1 MLLCV
6 PAVLYAHSYVLR
18 ELYKLREVTGM
29 NKNIVLC
36 GVGGQ
41 GTVLASKLIAAAA
54 MKKGISV
61 MSAETIG
68 MAQRGGSVFSHIRL
82 GEHLHSPMI
91 AKGTADIIIGFE
103 PAEAVR
109 MLPYLKEHGQV
120 IVSSH
125 AIMPVT
131 STLSGADYNGKE
143 MILYLKK
150 VVSNLLVVDSEK
162 ACHEL
167 GSSKVLNILLLGAA
181 ISSGALG
188 LTEEELREAIKDRLP
203 EKFHDLN
210 YRALHYFQSQQSA
223 PLSCNICQ

>member
-1 MLLCV
+1 M
-6 PAVLYAHSYVLR
+6 
-18 ELYKLREVTGM
+18 T
-29 NKNIVLC
+29 KNIVLC

-41 GTVLASKLIAAAA
+41 GTVLASKLVAAAA

-109 MLPYLKEHGQV
+109 MLPYLKDNGQV

-131 STLSGADYNGKE
+131 STLSGADYDGKE
-143 MILYLKK
+143 IILYLKK
-150 VVSNLLVVDSEK
+150 VVNNLLVVDSEK

-188 LTEEELREAIKDRLP
+188 LTEEEIQDAIKERLP

-210 YRALHYFQSQQSA
+210 YRALQYFKAQY
-223 PLSCNICQ
+223 ND

>member
-1 MLLCV
+1 M
-6 PAVLYAHSYVLR
+6 
-18 ELYKLREVTGM
+18 T
-29 NKNIVLC
+29 KNIVLC

-41 GTVLASKLIAAAA
+41 GTVLASKLIATAA

-109 MLPYLKEHGQV
+109 MLPYLKDNGQV

-131 STLSGADYNGKE
+131 STLSGANYNGEE

-150 VVSNLLVVDSEK
+150 VVKNLLVVDTEK
-162 ACHEL
+162 ACLAL

-203 EKFHDLN
+203 EKFHALN
-210 YRALHYFQSQQSA
+210 YRALQYFKAQH
-223 PLSCNICQ
+223 ND

>member
-1 MLLCV
+1 
-6 PAVLYAHSYVLR
+6 
-18 ELYKLREVTGM
+18 M

-109 MLPYLKEHGQV
+109 MLPYLKDNGQV

-131 STLSGADYNGKE
+131 STLSGANYNGEE

-150 VVSNLLVVDSEK
+150 VVKNLLVVDTEK
-162 ACHEL
+162 ACLAL

-203 EKFHDLN
+203 EKFHALN
-210 YRALHYFQSQQSA
+210 YRALQYFKAQHNDQF
-223 PLSCNICQ
+223 

>member
-1 MLLCV
+1 M
-6 PAVLYAHSYVLR
+6 
-18 ELYKLREVTGM
+18 T
-29 NKNIVLC
+29 KNIVLC

-109 MLPYLKEHGQV
+109 MLPYLKDNGQV

-131 STLSGADYNGKE
+131 STLSGADYDGKE
-143 MILYLKK
+143 IILYLKK
-150 VVSNLLVVDSEK
+150 VVNSLLVVDSEK

-188 LTEEELREAIKDRLP
+188 LTEEEIQDAIKERLP

-210 YRALHYFQSQQSA
+210 YRALQYFKAQY
-223 PLSCNICQ
+223 ND

>member
-1 MLLCV
+1 M
-6 PAVLYAHSYVLR
+6 
-18 ELYKLREVTGM
+18 T
-29 NKNIVLC
+29 KNIVLC

-109 MLPYLKEHGQV
+109 MLPYLKDNGQV

-131 STLSGADYNGKE
+131 STLSGADYDGKE
-143 MILYLKK
+143 IILYLRK
-150 VVSNLLVVDSEK
+150 VVNNLLVVDSEK

-188 LTEEELREAIKDRLP
+188 LTEEEIQDAIKERLP

-210 YRALHYFQSQQSA
+210 YRALQYFKAQY
-223 PLSCNICQ
+223 ND

>member
-1 MLLCV
+1 M
-6 PAVLYAHSYVLR
+6 
-18 ELYKLREVTGM
+18 T
-29 NKNIVLC
+29 KNIVLC

-91 AKGTADIIIGFE
+91 TKGTADIIIGFE

-109 MLPYLKEHGQV
+109 MLPYLKDNGQV

-131 STLSGADYNGKE
+131 STLSGADYDEKE

-150 VVSNLLVVDSEK
+150 VVNNLLVVDSEK

-188 LTEEELREAIKDRLP
+188 LTEEEIQDAIKERLP

-210 YRALHYFQSQQSA
+210 YRALQYFKAQY
-223 PLSCNICQ
+223 ND

>member
-1 MLLCV
+1 M
-6 PAVLYAHSYVLR
+6 
-18 ELYKLREVTGM
+18 T
-29 NKNIVLC
+29 KNIVLC

-109 MLPYLKEHGQV
+109 MLPYLKDNGQV

-131 STLSGADYNGKE
+131 STLSGANYNGEE

-150 VVSNLLVVDSEK
+150 VVKNLLVVDTEK
-162 ACHEL
+162 ACLAL

-203 EKFHDLN
+203 EKFHALN
-210 YRALHYFQSQQSA
+210 YRALQYFKAQH
-223 PLSCNICQ
+223 ND

>member
-1 MLLCV
+1 M
-6 PAVLYAHSYVLR
+6 
-18 ELYKLREVTGM
+18 T
-29 NKNIVLC
+29 KNIVLC

-109 MLPYLKEHGQV
+109 KLPYLKDNGQV

-131 STLSGADYNGKE
+131 STLSGADYDGKE
-143 MILYLKK
+143 IILYLKK
-150 VVSNLLVVDSEK
+150 VVNNLLVVDSEK

-188 LTEEELREAIKDRLP
+188 LTEEEIQDAIKERLP

-210 YRALHYFQSQQSA
+210 YRALQYFKAQY
-223 PLSCNICQ
+223 ND